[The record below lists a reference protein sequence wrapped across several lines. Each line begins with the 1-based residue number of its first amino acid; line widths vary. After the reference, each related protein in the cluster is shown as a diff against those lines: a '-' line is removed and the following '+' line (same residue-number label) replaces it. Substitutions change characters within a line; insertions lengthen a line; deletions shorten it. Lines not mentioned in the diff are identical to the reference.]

1 MTLTALAPRAF
12 LRHALAAASLLLAAT
27 THAAGWPEKPITLIV
42 PSAAGGAADLTAR
55 TFAQFLGKQTGQ
67 TVIVED
73 RPGAGGIV
81 GTNAARNAAA
91 DGYTFL
97 LSTNSTHAAN
107 QFLYKRLPYDAQ
119 KDFAQVGM
127 LGTFGTVGIVAPDS
141 PYRTVPELVEYAKK
155 HPGEVFFGHYS
166 SSSQVPSELFKQ
178 RAGINIGA
186 AGYKNITQIITDL
199 RGKQIGFAFVDYL
212 TAMGQIDGKG
222 LTPLAVTA
230 AQRHPAWPDVPTMST
245 YFPDFVVAGWLGI
258 SAPAGTPPDIVAK
271 MNAATQAAVND
282 PATAD
287 KLRALGLTPEAMDT
301 ARFDTFVKEDTAR
314 WKEWIKIS
322 GIQPQ

>member
-12 LRHALAAASLLLAAT
+12 LRHALAAASLLLAGAS
-27 THAAGWPEKPITLIV
+27 HAAGWPEKPITLIV

-55 TFAQFLGKQTGQ
+55 TFAQFLGKQIGQ
-67 TVIVED
+67 TIIVED

-81 GTNAARNAAA
+81 GTNAAKNAPA

-119 KDFAQVGM
+119 KDFVQIGM

-141 PYRTVPELVEYAKK
+141 PYRTVPELVDYAKK
-155 HPGEVFFGHYS
+155 HPGEVFFGYYS

-222 LTPLAVTA
+222 LAPSPSPPPSATP
-230 AQRHPAWPDVPTMST
+230 PGPTSPPCRPT
-245 YFPDFVVAGWLGI
+245 TPT
-258 SAPAGTPPDIVAK
+258 SSSPAGSASPPP
-271 MNAATQAAVND
+271 
-282 PATAD
+282 PAPRPTSSP
-287 KLRALGLTPEAMDT
+287 R
-301 ARFDTFVKEDTAR
+301 
-314 WKEWIKIS
+314 
-322 GIQPQ
+322 

>member
-1 MTLTALAPRAF
+1 M
-12 LRHALAAASLLLAAT
+12 
-27 THAAGWPEKPITLIV
+27 
-42 PSAAGGAADLTAR
+42 PSAAGGAADLTAC

-141 PYRTVPELVEYAKK
+141 PYRTVPELVEYARN
-155 HPGEVFFGHYS
+155 HPGEVFFGYYS

-222 LTPLAVTA
+222 LTP
-230 AQRHPAWPDVPTMST
+230 WPSPPPSATPPGPTSPPCRPT
-245 YFPDFVVAGWLGI
+245 TPT
-258 SAPAGTPPDIVAK
+258 SSSPAGSASPPP
-271 MNAATQAAVND
+271 
-282 PATAD
+282 PAPRPTSSP
-287 KLRALGLTPEAMDT
+287 R
-301 ARFDTFVKEDTAR
+301 
-314 WKEWIKIS
+314 
-322 GIQPQ
+322 

>member
-1 MTLTALAPRAF
+1 MPLTAFAPHAF
-12 LRHALAAASLLLAAT
+12 LRPALAAASLLLAAT

-141 PYRTVPELVEYAKK
+141 PYRTVPELVEYARK
-155 HPGEVFFGHYS
+155 HPGEVFFGYYS

-222 LTPLAVTA
+222 LTP
-230 AQRHPAWPDVPTMST
+230 WPSPPPSATPPGPTSPPCRPT
-245 YFPDFVVAGWLGI
+245 TPT
-258 SAPAGTPPDIVAK
+258 SSSPAGSASPPP
-271 MNAATQAAVND
+271 
-282 PATAD
+282 PAPRPTSSP
-287 KLRALGLTPEAMDT
+287 R
-301 ARFDTFVKEDTAR
+301 
-314 WKEWIKIS
+314 
-322 GIQPQ
+322 